1 MTPRR
6 TEPAQ
11 GATRARWRA
20 ALALA
25 LWACAGV
32 ALSLACDSGEKV
44 APARASAS
52 AKPRTPDRL
61 APGELAEGK
70 DVLFGL
76 KLPLGMKTDA
86 RFPHS
91 GHASGTVSAEK
102 LANYVRH
109 RVQVARVEL
118 AASGTVFPQATI
130 HGAEPERRFR
140 IEVTS
145 KGRNTKLAVHWL
157 NPPKPPVVTGL
168 SEEQRWQRAGISRD
182 GKLIGQQE
190 LE

>member
-1 MTPRR
+1 MPRR
-6 TEPAQ
+6 STAAFD
-11 GATRARWRA
+11 ATRSPWRSAA
-20 ALALA
+20 ALTLCVSAA
-25 LWACAGV
+25 V
-32 ALSLACDSGEKV
+32 ALSLACDSDGNQT
-44 APARASAS
+44 APRASAS

-61 APGELAEGK
+61 DPGELAEGK

-91 GHASGTVSAEK
+91 AHASGMVSREK

-130 HGAEPERRFR
+130 HGTDQQRLFR
-140 IEVTS
+140 IEVTP
-145 KGRNTKLAVHWL
+145 KGRNTKLSVHWL
-157 NPPKPPVVTGL
+157 NPPRPPPVTGL

-182 GKLIGQQE
+182 GKLIGQQQ